1 MEEVKK
7 TVDAENEQNVK
18 HNVKVLNDYIAAAAK
33 KAKARAEAEEKA
45 RQAEEAMKEYERREQ
60 LRRCESDLKETRK
73 KLKTIEAFY
82 PVAFCVAFVIGFIM
96 GLVLAVS
103 QLLRFHG
110 PTVTFFGTLAA
121 FVIYLVVGTG
131 FGAGFAWLVF
141 DWYKTTT
148 KDCRL
153 RIKAIKSK
161 IEELTSKQ
169 PAKKPS
175 RKSTGV
181 K

>member
-7 TVDAENEQNVK
+7 TVETEDEKVK

-33 KAKARAEAEEKA
+33 KAKARAEAEEKV
-45 RQAEEAMKEYERREQ
+45 RQAEEAMKEYERRKQ
-60 LRRCESDLKETRK
+60 LKRCENNLKETRQ

-82 PVAFCVAFVIGFIM
+82 PVASCVAFGVGFTM
-96 GLVLAVS
+96 GLLLAVS

-110 PTVTFFGTLAA
+110 PTVTFFDTLAA
-121 FVIYLVVGTG
+121 FIIYIVVGTG
-131 FGAGFAWLVF
+131 FGTGFTWLVF

-148 KDCRL
+148 KDRRL

-161 IEELTSKQ
+161 IEELASKQ
-169 PAKKPS
+169 PAEKPS